1 MSKDKVIDFLVL
13 VLRWYLIYYMFN
25 YGWSKLTM
33 TQFGVSNQSILDQP
47 LKDVDKF
54 YVAWHLYDQSHFFNY
69 ATGLAEIIGGLLLM
83 FNRTVLLGA
92 LLVLTI
98 LGNILIIDI
107 SFTINPLG
115 YGLPIRVSFMML
127 SAILILYYY
136 KDRMIKVF
144 NTLTKGVT
152 TKFKYKW
159 WIYLILPVLGF
170 LTDFVFA
177 VVSLPIRLTLE
188 KLFPIF

>member
-1 MSKDKVIDFLVL
+1 
-13 VLRWYLIYYMFN
+13 
-25 YGWSKLTM
+25 M

-107 SFTINPLG
+107 SFTINLLG

-144 NTLTKGVT
+144 NTLTEGVT